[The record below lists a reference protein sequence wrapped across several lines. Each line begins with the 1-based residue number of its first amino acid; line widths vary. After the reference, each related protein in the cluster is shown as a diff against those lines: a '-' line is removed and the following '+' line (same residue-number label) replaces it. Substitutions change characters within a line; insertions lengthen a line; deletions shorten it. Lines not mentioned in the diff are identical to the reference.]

1 MELFAAVQALR
12 SLPYRARVELY
23 SDSEYLIYGMRVF
36 VFQWQ
41 RRGWRNRRGNKLQ
54 HRELWS
60 ELIGLNDQLRIRWTW
75 IKGHNG
81 NLEQGRADKLAYQA
95 ARTLWVQQKVA
106 A

>member
-1 MELFAAVQALR
+1 MAAVQALR
-12 SLPYRARVELY
+12 SLSVRERAELY

-41 RRGWRNRRGNKLQ
+41 RQGWRNRRGSLLQ

-60 ELIGLNDQLRIRWTW
+60 ELIALNARLRVRWTW

-81 NLEQGRADKLAYQA
+81 NPEQSRADRLAYQA
-95 ARTLWVQQKVA
+95 AHNLWVKPREA